1 MQPEQQQ
8 KKKTRRWHLNSISLG
23 RLAGS
28 KLKML
33 AGTGQEEL
41 MLYMSGQGRQRAV
54 MGLS

>member
-1 MQPEQQQ
+1 MQPEQK